1 MSNNSLWLILQK
13 LRVPF
18 LVLIIAYTVAIIG
31 LVMLDGTTNEGKPY
45 NMTIFDAFYFIT
57 YTATTIGFGETPY
70 TFTYSQR
77 IWVSMIIYLTVIG
90 WFYSVGSIIS
100 LLQDKVLIR
109 EISRAKFKKQIKNLQ
124 ENFLIILGYNATT
137 KRIIEKSLYKGFRVV
152 VIEKNE
158 ERVNELMMQGY
169 TPVVPVLQA
178 DIHDPIALG
187 ISGLKSKYC
196 KGLVS
201 LFEDDSLNFRI
212 AVTSKIINPKVP
224 LAIKST
230 TETLTENLTDIG
242 VEIIENPFEII
253 SSQIHLSLNSPSIY
267 QIGKWI
273 YNLDVLRKKQ
283 FKLPRGL
290 YIVCG
295 YGRMGREIY
304 KVLKENNIEAKFIE
318 INKEKVSYSN
328 LKDVTLTNSYDT
340 DLLKSLDIEKA
351 SVIIAGTKDDTLNLS
366 ILSIA
371 RKINK
376 NIVTVARENELE
388 NYSIFKYS
396 NIDFIFMPS
405 RILIHKTINAIV
417 NPMSDK
423 FFYLVKSQSEEFGAE
438 LVEELLEK
446 IGDSP
451 DIYELV
457 IDTESANAI
466 QDAILKDSIV
476 YLGDLTLRRDDRKIK
491 NDVKP
496 LLLQRADK
504 FYLLPDEAM
513 PLKLSDKILF
523 ATTRDAIEDIEYIAQ
538 NIYELKYVTDN
549 FRADRRTWNGM
560 LEGYMH
566 CK

>member
-18 LVLIIAYTVAIIG
+18 LVLIIAYTIAILG
-31 LVMLDGTTNEGKPY
+31 LVMLDGTTSDGKPY

-109 EISRAKFKKQIKNLQ
+109 EIAKAKFKKQVRNLR

-137 KRIIEKSLYKGFRVV
+137 KRIIEKSLHKGFRVV

-158 ERVNELMMQGY
+158 ERVYELLMESY

-178 DIHDPIALG
+178 DIHDPIALE
-187 ISGLKSKYC
+187 ISGIKSKYC
-196 KGLVS
+196 KGLIS

-230 TETLTENLTDIG
+230 TETLTENLIDIG

-273 YNLDVLRKKQ
+273 YNLDILRKEQ

-318 INKEKVSYSN
+318 INKEKVTDSN
-328 LKDVTLTNSYDT
+328 LKDVKIVSSYDM
-340 DLLKSLDIEKA
+340 DLLKSLEIEKA

-366 ILSIA
+366 LLSTA

-396 NIDFIFMPS
+396 HIDFIFMPS
-405 RILIHKTINAIV
+405 RILIHKTINALV

-423 FFYLVKSQSEEFGAE
+423 FLHLMKSQTEELGAR
-438 LVEELLEK
+438 LVEELLSK
-446 IGDSP
+446 IGDNP
-451 DIYELV
+451 EVFELY
-457 IDTESANAI
+457 IESEQANAI
-466 QDAILKDSIV
+466 KDSIINNYTI
-476 YLGDLTLRRDDRKIK
+476 YLGNLSLRRDDRMIK
-491 NDVKP
+491 NSIKP
-496 LLLQRADK
+496 LLLQRGKK
-504 FYLLPDEAM
+504 FYLLPEETM
-513 PLKLSDKILF
+513 TIKISDRILF
-523 ATTRDAIEDIEYIAQ
+523 AATLEAIEDIEYIAQ
-538 NIYELKYVTDN
+538 NMYELEYVTDN
-549 FRADRRTWNGM
+549 FKTTQSA
-560 LEGYMH
+560 
-566 CK
+566 